1 MPKSQHIE
9 PCSRISPDPLTAAL
23 QPPPNE
29 SPEDRAKRI
38 QDELDAK
45 RISELIDDQLHKE
58 RNERKKVRSEVSV
71 LLLGQSESGK
81 STTLKR
87 ESASSSSP
95 ATVKHSL
102 HPLYPVGRPMSSFS
116 RPLFSTLYNSYLI
129 FDSQSSNYC
138 TLVKPSTRSELPGGQ

>member
-1 MPKSQHIE
+1 MPKSQHVK
-9 PCSRISPDPLTAAL
+9 PCFRISPDPLTAAL

-45 RISELIDDQLHKE
+45 RISELIDDQLQNE

-87 ESASSSSP
+87 ESARSSSP
-95 ATVKHSL
+95 ATVQQWVDL
-102 HPLYPVGRPMSSFS
+102 CHPSADPCFESCIISD
-116 RPLFSTLYNSYLI
+116 I
-129 FDSQSSNYC
+129 
-138 TLVKPSTRSELPGGQ
+138 

>member
-1 MPKSQHIE
+1 MPKSQHK
-9 PCSRISPDPLTAAL
+9 PYSRISPDPLTAAL

-29 SPEDRAKRI
+29 SPEDRDKRI

-58 RNERKKVRSEVSV
+58 RSERKRVRSEVSV

-87 ESASSSSP
+87 ESARSSSP
-95 ATVKHSL
+95 ATLKHSL
-102 HPLYPVGRPMSSFS
+102 HPLYSAGRLMSPFS
-116 RPLFSTLYNSYLI
+116 RPLF
-129 FDSQSSNYC
+129 
-138 TLVKPSTRSELPGGQ
+138 

>member
-1 MPKSQHIE
+1 MNVSLNLPLAHSTTMPKSQHVK
-9 PCSRISPDPLTAAL
+9 PHSRISPDPLTAAL

-29 SPEDRAKRI
+29 SPEDRDKRI

-45 RISELIDDQLHKE
+45 RVSELIDEQLHKE
-58 RNERKKVRSEVSV
+58 RSERKKVRSEVSV

-87 ESASSSSP
+87 ESARSSSP

-102 HPLYPVGRPMSSFS
+102 HPLYSVGRLMSSFS
-116 RPLFSTLYNSYLI
+116 PCFE
-129 FDSQSSNYC
+129 
-138 TLVKPSTRSELPGGQ
+138 PSIILT